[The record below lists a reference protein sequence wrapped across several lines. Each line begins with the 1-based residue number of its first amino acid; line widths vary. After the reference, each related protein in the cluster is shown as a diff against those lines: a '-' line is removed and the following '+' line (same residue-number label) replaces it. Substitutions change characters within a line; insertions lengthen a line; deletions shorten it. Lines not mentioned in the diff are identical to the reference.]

1 MRVILYTGKGGVG
14 KTTTAAATALRLAD
28 AGTRVLVLSTDGAHS
43 LGDSLGVRLSGE
55 PTAVAERLDALE
67 VNPTTEGERA
77 WSAIQHQ
84 LGRMLGPTASVAA
97 DEMVLFPG
105 LSELFSLLRV
115 LDAAE
120 SGRYDVIVV
129 DCAPTGETL
138 SLLRYPE
145 QFAAFV
151 TFALPTKRKIVRAV
165 GPAVEK
171 LTSFPV
177 PKEDV
182 FDEVEVLTDRLNT
195 LRELLTD
202 PATSTLRIVTT
213 PERVPVA
220 EARRNHTWLHLYGF
234 SVDAVVVNRVLPAAA
249 LDGYFSEYR
258 ARQDECLT
266 LVREGFAGLVVFTLE
281 LRPAEVVGM
290 AALRE
295 VGALLFADADP
306 AAVLVHEPPYEVT
319 PVDGGYRLSL
329 RLPDATRDELSLDQ
343 SGTDLVITARG
354 QRRVLA
360 LPDVLVGAQLTG
372 ARLEAGTLVVSFA
385 ARAATA

>member
-84 LGRMLGPTASVAA
+84 LGRMLGSTASVAA

-234 SVDAVVVNRVLPAAA
+234 TVDAVVLNRVLPAAA
-249 LDGYFSEYR
+249 LEGYFSEYR
-258 ARQDECLT
+258 ARQDACLA
-266 LVREGFAGLVVFTLE
+266 LVRDGFAGLTVHTLD
-281 LRPAEVVGM
+281 LLPSEVVGLE
-290 AALRE
+290 ALRA
-295 VGALLFADADP
+295 VGAQLYGDADP
-306 AAVLVHEPPYEVT
+306 AAVTVHEPPYRVEQRA
-319 PVDGGYRLSL
+319 DGYRLSL
-329 RLPDATRDELSLDQ
+329 TLPGATHDELTLDQ
-343 SGTDLVITARG
+343 VGSDLVITAAG

-360 LPDVLVGAQLTG
+360 LPDALVGADVTG
-372 ARLEAGTLVVSFA
+372 ARLDAGTLVVRIEKA
-385 ARAATA
+385 AATA